1 MSQTWSY
8 GLSHRN
14 AFTRHRTELRRN
26 ASEVNYVERIECRR
40 LFEIPPDPREDL
52 VRERLRPLNT
62 DINIGTFA
70 RAAGRARAEEEY
82 AVRAIRYAAT
92 DNRKRDVL
100 RLVQFSG
107 MLTHL
112 HTVKYSKR
120 GVSDNGQFNDKRRAK
135 PRPLALEA
143 DGAQKLDTWLYG
155 E

>member
-1 MSQTWSY
+1 
-8 GLSHRN
+8 
-14 AFTRHRTELRRN
+14 
-26 ASEVNYVERIECRR
+26 
-40 LFEIPPDPREDL
+40 
-52 VRERLRPLNT
+52 
-62 DINIGTFA
+62 
-70 RAAGRARAEEEY
+70 
-82 AVRAIRYAAT
+82 
-92 DNRKRDVL
+92 
-100 RLVQFSG
+100 